1 LVIEKEAAMSETTPT
16 NRPLDPSDELDEAG
30 DDVAR
35 AGEHVKDDVA
45 ATADRAKDGLSKVA
59 DDVSD
64 AVEDVIPGDSDRD
77 GH

>member
-1 LVIEKEAAMSETTPT
+1 MSETTPT
-16 NRPLDPSDELDEAG
+16 DRTVDTRDDLHEAG
-30 DDVAR
+30 HDVGR
-35 AGEHVKDDVA
+35 AGERVKDDVVVG
-45 ATADRAKDGLSKVA
+45 ADKAKDGLHKVA